1 MHHFDEE
8 AGALLESIATEEDAL
23 GKLINAEAK
32 KVQAFSGKHLDF
44 PTKPTNR
51 EIIKFNQGVT
61 RLLET
66 ILFKEWILIKKLED
80 TMLLIELDGKCK
92 KHKDKK
98 HERKDSEHDDD

>member
-8 AGALLESIATEEDAL
+8 AGVLFESIATEEEAL
-23 GKLINAEAK
+23 GKLIEAEAK

-51 EIIKFNQGVT
+51 EIISFNQGVA

-80 TMLLIELDGKCK
+80 TMLLIELGEKCE
-92 KHKDKK
+92 KHKDG
-98 HERKDSEHDDD
+98 ECTRKDSEHDDD